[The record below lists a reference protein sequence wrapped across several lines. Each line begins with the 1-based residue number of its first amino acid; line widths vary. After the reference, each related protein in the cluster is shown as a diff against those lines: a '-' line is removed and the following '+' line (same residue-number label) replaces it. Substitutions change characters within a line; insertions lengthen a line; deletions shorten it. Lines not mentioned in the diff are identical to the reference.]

1 MPMLRKTKG
10 PANPKKAA
18 DLAWREITAMPDRP
32 PIPTAKIETYSDG
45 RIRGIDGSVWA
56 YFAVPMGPTVE
67 AKTLALRLR
76 TAEPLYRAVENLS
89 GLTKTGGIQ
98 NRKMSKADY
107 RDIHLLEIS
116 LRRYYSPPE
125 KHPSF
130 NRLSALYGDK
140 TVSERFTLLGV
151 RLVPKLAASGFKD
164 AIASVMEQFVTPE
177 GAPLRDFDADFERV
191 SAAMTR
197 AGLQMALR
205 SQLEYADNWW
215 NSGQNAATPIMS
227 EPDRLHVF
235 SSAGAA
241 RAGQDLYYRGVDP
254 AKWPVIDGHHAIRF
268 GAVEDINIDWADAID
283 EEAGW
288 WAHLIDSGAMCVS
301 LRAKVEPG
309 TITAKELDRQRKNYI
324 ADINERYKENKLDK
338 IELEE
343 KEQTLSYLRTLY
355 RGNNPPPTII
365 EARITFAMP
374 ESYGAV
380 EEIGSNFSAMS
391 TVEMTSR
398 QMLALKECWLTSP
411 VRANPIQLEM
421 PLTLMAHSGCVSL
434 SRVGDNTDKGCLV
447 GMTEA
452 DSLPAYFDPRS
463 AMDQDAPPIF
473 GIYGESGSGKTMLGL
488 WLAHQYSWQRPT
500 IFVNPKA
507 KSSLAASVLAA
518 GGTVANLSDLVGI
531 DGILDPMRFSEEGFG
546 LELAS
551 SMLASVNPWGP
562 HLSSYETPLQM
573 ALSYGHR
580 KGHRSIGTCLV
591 RALRDGIVEDQYR
604 DMVDR
609 VVGLAKSSSLFR
621 AMCGLSDSGEVLSAG
636 DGLTLIEVG
645 NMSLP
650 LPDPGSEA
658 ETQTQRVAINLI
670 RMLVKGC
677 SSALMNRD
685 GLVMLDEAWIFLGS
699 TASEIDQL
707 GRLARSQRVAV
718 GLLTQKVSDAQEAD
732 LEEFLT
738 SGFIGPMK
746 AEKEAVAACVLS
758 HLEPTGERIGR
769 IIAPG
774 TIKGTAGDQNNWESM
789 RHLMKLDKNGRPTR
803 EVERGSVFIFSDM
816 YDQAIP
822 VEVRLPDKFLA
833 AASTNKADIDLYKAG
848 KQGSI
853 WED

>member
-1 MPMLRKTKG
+1 MGRNKG
-10 PANPKKAA
+10 AISPKKAA
-18 DLAWREITAMPDRP
+18 DLAWREITAMPSRP

-56 YFAVPMGPTVE
+56 YFAVPMAPTVE
-67 AKTLALRLR
+67 AKTISLRLR
-76 TAEPLYRAVENLS
+76 AADPLYRAIEGIAS
-89 GLTKTGGIQ
+89 LTRTGGIK
-98 NRKMSKADY
+98 NRKMSKGDY
-107 RDIHLLEIS
+107 RDIHLLEVS
-116 LRRYYSPPE
+116 LRRYYSPPSG
-125 KHPSF
+125 HPSF
-130 NRLSALYGDK
+130 ERLSALYGDK

-151 RLVPKLAASGFKD
+151 RLIPKLAASNMKD
-164 AIASVMEQFVTPE
+164 AIASVVEQFVTPD

-191 SAAMTR
+191 NIAMSR
-197 AGLQMALR
+197 AGLQLATR
-205 SQLEYADNWW
+205 AQIEYADNWW

-235 SSAGAA
+235 SSASSA
-241 RAGQDLYYRGVDP
+241 RAGQDLYYRGIDP
-254 AKWPVIDGHHAIRF
+254 AEWPVIDGHHAIRF
-268 GAVEDINIDWADAID
+268 GAVEDINIDWADAISS
-283 EEAGW
+283 EAGW

-309 TITAKELDRQRKNYI
+309 TITAKELDRQRKAYI

-391 TVEMTSR
+391 TAEMTSR

-434 SRVGDNTDKGCLV
+434 SRVGDSPDKGCLV

-463 AMDQDAPPIF
+463 AMDQDAPPLF
-473 GIYGESGSGKTMLGL
+473 GIYGASGSGKTMLGL
-488 WLAHQYSWQRPT
+488 WIGHQYSWQRPT

-507 KSSLAASVLAA
+507 KSSLAPSVLAA
-518 GGTVANLSDLVGI
+518 GGTVANLSDLVDI
-531 DGILDPMRFSEEGFG
+531 DGILDPIRFSKDGFG
-546 LELAS
+546 LEFAT

-562 HLSSYETPLQM
+562 QLSSYETPLQM
-573 ALSYGHR
+573 ALAYGIR

-591 RALRDGIVEDQYR
+591 RALKDGVLDSQYR

-609 VVGLAKSSSLFR
+609 VVGLAKASSLFR
-621 AMCGLSDSGEVLSAG
+621 AMCGLSDRGEVLSAG
-636 DGLTLIEVG
+636 EGLTLIEVG
-645 NMSLP
+645 DMSLP

-658 ETQTQRVAINLI
+658 ETQTQRVAINLV

-685 GLVMLDEAWIFLGS
+685 GLVLLDEAWIFLGS

-718 GLLTQKVSDAQEAD
+718 GLLTQKVSDAQEAN

-738 SGFIGPMK
+738 TGFIGPMK

-758 HLEPTGERIGR
+758 HLEPTEERIDR
-769 IIAPG
+769 ITAPG
-774 TIKGTAGDQNNWESM
+774 KIKGTAGDQNNWSSM
-789 RHLMKLDKNGRPTR
+789 RHLMKLDKNGNSTR
-803 EVERGSVFIFSDM
+803 QVERGSIFIFSDI

-833 AASTNKADIDLYKAG
+833 AASTNKADIDLYKASEP
-848 KQGSI
+848 GSI
-853 WED
+853 WES